1 MAAMTQKGG
10 PDMESRHCFTAIV
23 VLLFAVSTFG
33 AEPQPYKNFK
43 VTVYIPVQVV
53 ERMAHDTDWMRS
65 SWKTIGSR
73 LHVDKVFIESY
84 RAGVSADDATI
95 SRVKAFFLSQGVAVA
110 GGMALL
116 APGGGGQFRTL
127 DYNDPK
133 DRDLTERMSALTARH
148 FDEFI
153 LDDLFFTN
161 TKSDSDIAA
170 KGKRSWDEF
179 RMEMMDE
186 VSRDL
191 ILKPAKAANPQ
202 VHVIIK
208 FPNFYPSFQGMGFDL
223 ENQPKI
229 FPEIWTGDETRY
241 APTTDQQLRPYES
254 YEIFRYFEEIAPGRN
269 GGGWVDPIAMQYLDR
284 YAEQLWDTILAK
296 APAINMFEYADLL
309 RIADPGD
316 RTAWQTLPTSF
327 NYFAM
332 MRECCGFSGAP
343 GATNPLLADVVAY
356 SLRQVDQIAG
366 ALGAPL
372 GLDSYRPY
380 DSSGE
385 DFLQEVAGMIGI
397 PVEMY
402 PRWPRSNTVFLTE
415 AARRDPAIV
424 SEIEEHLRAGRNVV
438 ITSGLLRALQDK
450 GFDRITDMR
459 VTNDIAAVTE
469 YVAGFGFGAGSI
481 LGTSRPIL
489 FPKVHF
495 YTNQAWA
502 VVRGLANDDGV
513 PLLLMDHYSKGELY
527 VLNVPEEVNDLYSLP
542 PRVLD
547 AIRRYLTPDL
557 PVRLEGPAQ
566 VSLFEY
572 NNGTFVVE
580 SFRDHAVS
588 MRVIG
593 GFAHLE
599 NLTTGVTSGGDPVA
613 SGRGF
618 LGAPPRSGP
627 TPTPPHYGY
636 ELQIEPHSF
645 VAFRER
651 P

>member
-1 MAAMTQKGG
+1 MI
-10 PDMESRHCFTAIV
+10 SRHCFAATAI
-23 VLLFAVSTFG
+23 LLFAVSAFG
-33 AEPQPYKNFK
+33 DGPQPYKNFK

-53 ERMAHDTDWMRS
+53 ERMAHDPDWMQS
-65 SWKTIGSR
+65 SWKTISGR

-84 RAGVSADDATI
+84 RSGVSADDATI
-95 SRVKAFFLSQGVAVA
+95 SRVKDFFASQGVAVA
-110 GGMALL
+110 GGMAML

-127 DYNDPK
+127 DYTDPK
-133 DRDLTERMSALTARH
+133 DRALAERMSALTARH

-170 KGKRSWDEF
+170 KGRLSWDQF
-179 RMEMMDE
+179 RMQMMDE

-191 ILKPAKAANPQ
+191 ILKPAKAANPK

-241 APTTDQQLRPYES
+241 APTTDQQLQPYES
-254 YEIFRYFEEIAPGRN
+254 YEIFRYFENIAPGRN
-269 GGGWVDPIAMQYLDR
+269 GGGWVDPIAMEYLDR

-309 RIADPGD
+309 RIADPGA

-332 MRECCGFSGAP
+332 LRQCCGFPGAP
-343 GATNPLLADVVAY
+343 GATDPLLADVVAY
-356 SLRQVDQIAG
+356 CLRQVDNTAG
-366 ALGAPL
+366 PLGAPS
-372 GLDSYRPY
+372 GLDTYRPY
-380 DSSGE
+380 NSTGE
-385 DFLQEVAGMIGI
+385 DFLPEVLGMTGI

-402 PRWPRSNTVFLTE
+402 PQWPQSKTVLLTKT
-415 AARRDPAIV
+415 ADRDPAIV
-424 SEIEEHLRAGRNVV
+424 SKIEERLRAGDSVV

-450 GFDRITDMR
+450 GLDQVTDMR
-459 VTNDIAAVTE
+459 VTNNVAAATK
-469 YVAGFGFGAGSI
+469 YVSGFGFGAGNI
-481 LGTSRPIL
+481 IGTSRPIL
-489 FPKVHF
+489 FPKIHF
-495 YTNQAWA
+495 YTNEDWA
-502 VVRGLANDDGV
+502 VVRGLANDEGV
-513 PLLLMDHYSKGELY
+513 PLLLMDQYSKGRLY
-527 VLNVPEEVNDLYSLP
+527 VLNVPEEMNDFYSLA

-547 AIRRYLTPDL
+547 EIRRYLTPDL
-557 PVRLEGPAQ
+557 PVRIEGPAQ
-566 VSLFEY
+566 VSLFVY

-580 SFRDHAVS
+580 SFLDYPVGV
-588 MRVIG
+588 RVIG
-593 GFAHLE
+593 PSAHLE
-599 NLTTGVTSGGDPVA
+599 NLTNGVTLGGDPLA
-613 SGRGF
+613 PRDGF
-618 LGAPPRSGP
+618 FGP
-627 TPTPPHYGY
+627 TARAGGSAPTRQYGY

-645 VAFRER
+645 IGFREQ